1 MKLTPLQSKMLK
13 KVPPRI
19 TLLCKMLKKL
29 PPKIA
34 LHCQIFNN
42 YPQYLIIT
50 NVEKNALHCQML
62 NKCTPKNLPPGY
74 IVKLHCQMLK
84 KGTPKNF
91 IALPNVAKNTPTK
104 LHCIAKYL
112 IITSRLHCKILKKNT
127 TKNCIAKCWKKL
139 PPKIALHC

>member
-1 MKLTPLQSKMLK
+1 MKLTPLQCKMLK

-74 IVKLHCQMLK
+74 IVKCW
-84 KGTPKNF
+84 KGVPPK
-91 IALPNVAKNTPTK
+91 IALPKV
-104 LHCIAKYL
+104 CIAKCCKKYPQKFYCIVKYL
-112 IITSRLHCKILKKNT
+112 IITPRLHYKMLKKST